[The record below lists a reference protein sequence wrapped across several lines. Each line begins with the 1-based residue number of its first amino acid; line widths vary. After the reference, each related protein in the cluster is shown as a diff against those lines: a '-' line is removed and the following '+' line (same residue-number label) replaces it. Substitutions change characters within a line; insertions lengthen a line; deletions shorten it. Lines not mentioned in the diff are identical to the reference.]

1 MDGVSP
7 KWLSSKRCVVCG
19 IGVRQDTSVASG
31 GSPAAQTGWR
41 LRPYLY
47 VESESEAEK
56 ALCGKLETYLIRF
69 CLVIQV
75 MRGICGEADMN
86 EIDEE
91 SADRAIRLTE
101 YFRAMESRIAPEMEV
116 GVLDQR
122 HTELLSLLP
131 SSFTTSEAVG
141 IGKRIGL
148 SESTVKRFLRE
159 GAREFIRKEAHGHY
173 CKI

>member
-1 MDGVSP
+1 M
-7 KWLSSKRCVVCG
+7 
-19 IGVRQDTSVASG
+19 
-31 GSPAAQTGWR
+31 
-41 LRPYLY
+41 
-47 VESESEAEK
+47 ESESEAEK

-116 GVLDQR
+116 GML
-122 HTELLSLLP
+122 TSGTPNCYPSCLP
-131 SSFTTSEAVG
+131 RLPPP
-141 IGKRIGL
+141 KR
-148 SESTVKRFLRE
+148 
-159 GAREFIRKEAHGHY
+159 
-173 CKI
+173 

>member
-1 MDGVSP
+1 M
-7 KWLSSKRCVVCG
+7 
-19 IGVRQDTSVASG
+19 
-31 GSPAAQTGWR
+31 
-41 LRPYLY
+41 
-47 VESESEAEK
+47 ESESEAEK

-91 SADRAIRLTE
+91 SADRAIWLTE

-116 GVLDQR
+116 GMLDQR

-159 GAREFIRKEAHGHY
+159 GAREFIQKETHGHY
-173 CKI
+173 SKI

>member
-1 MDGVSP
+1 M
-7 KWLSSKRCVVCG
+7 
-19 IGVRQDTSVASG
+19 
-31 GSPAAQTGWR
+31 
-41 LRPYLY
+41 
-47 VESESEAEK
+47 ESESEAEK

-91 SADRAIRLTE
+91 SANRAIRLTE

-173 CKI
+173 CKNLKRVNDTLTFLTR

>member
-1 MDGVSP
+1 
-7 KWLSSKRCVVCG
+7 
-19 IGVRQDTSVASG
+19 
-31 GSPAAQTGWR
+31 
-41 LRPYLY
+41 
-47 VESESEAEK
+47 
-56 ALCGKLETYLIRF
+56 
-69 CLVIQV
+69 
-75 MRGICGEADMN
+75 MN
-86 EIDEE
+86 EVDEE

-101 YFRAMESRIAPEMEV
+101 YFRVMENRIAPEMEV
-116 GVLDQR
+116 GVLDLR

>member
-1 MDGVSP
+1 MSFQS
-7 KWLSSKRCVVCG
+7 LF
-19 IGVRQDTSVASG
+19 SVANL
-31 GSPAAQTGWR
+31 PEYFKNR
-41 LRPYLY
+41 LFFWWIFSFNIY
-47 VESESEAEK
+47 K
-56 ALCGKLETYLIRF
+56 
-69 CLVIQV
+69 
-75 MRGICGEADMN
+75 
-86 EIDEE
+86 E

-159 GAREFIRKEAHGHY
+159 GAREFIQKEAHGHY

>member
-1 MDGVSP
+1 MNC
-7 KWLSSKRCVVCG
+7 R
-19 IGVRQDTSVASG
+19 I
-31 GSPAAQTGWR
+31 
-41 LRPYLY
+41 Y